1 MAYCFFLDELMI
13 PVPPEK
19 MVMRIKG
26 RNKTLELINE
36 GEVNILRSPGLTEI
50 AFEIRLPGTPR
61 PYADFNSSFDESAL
75 NFVAGK
81 LLGSYQGAMLSY
93 KGPEIYLAKLKRL
106 KNSKEPFNFVVT
118 RDSGAAPFNTCMSV
132 TLEEYSIVEDA
143 GEGFDI
149 TVPVTL
155 KQFRD
160 YTTKE
165 LSVSTDENGK
175 QTVQV
180 KQNRRSTKGIAKEVK
195 VGREKSMWEVVQR
208 ATGGTVNWQDVMK
221 FNSLSNPT
229 GVPAKN
235 TSIRLNSYKSK
246 MSGSVSDTIRK

>member
-19 MVMRIKG
+19 MTMEIKG
-26 RNKTLELINE
+26 RNKTVELINE

-50 AFEIRLPGTPR
+50 TFDIRLPGTPR
-61 PYADFNSSFDESAL
+61 PYADFNSSFKESAL
-75 NFVAGK
+75 SFVAGK
-81 LLGSYQGAMLSY
+81 LLGSQGAMLSY
-93 KGPEIYLAKLKRL
+93 KGPEIYLAKLKEL

-118 RDSGAAPFNTCMSV
+118 RNSGAAPFNTCMPV
-132 TLEEYSIVEDA
+132 TLEDYSIVEDA
-143 GEGFDI
+143 EDGFDI

-160 YTTKE
+160 YATKE

-208 ATGGTVNWQDVMK
+208 ATGGTVDWQDVMK

-229 GVPAKN
+229 KVPAMN
-235 TSIRLNSYKSK
+235 TTIKLDSYKSN
-246 MSGSVSDTIRK
+246 SRNSDLVRKN

>member
-19 MVMRIKG
+19 MVMSIKG
-26 RNKTLELINE
+26 RNKTVELINE
-36 GEVNILRSPGLTEI
+36 GEVNILRSPSLTEI

-93 KGPEIYLAKLKRL
+93 KGPEFYLAKIKRL
-106 KNSKEPFNFVVT
+106 KNSKEPFSFVVT

-155 KQFRD
+155 KQFKD
-160 YTTKE
+160 YATKE

-221 FNSLSNPT
+221 FNSLSNPI
-229 GVPAKN
+229 GVPVKN
-235 TSIRLNSYKSK
+235 TPIKLDSYKSK
-246 MSGSVSDTIRK
+246 MSGSVSDTVRR